1 MRIGIIGAGNVGSA
15 LGHRLAASGHQI
27 VFGVR
32 EPKRGA
38 DAVKGGV
45 PESARVSSASDAV
58 RGSDAV
64 ILATPWG
71 AVADALREA
80 GADRGELN
88 DMTLIDTTNPLGAGF
103 TLDVGPNGASA
114 AERIQALAPRA
125 HVVKAFNS
133 TGANNMLNP
142 VYHGAPTVMF
152 YAGDDAGAKR
162 TTRQLVVDVGFEPV
176 DAGPLTRARELEHLA
191 MLWIALAMGVGV
203 PAMGRDIAFRLVH
216 R

>member
-15 LGHRLAASGHQI
+15 LGHRLAAKGHDV

-32 EPKRGA
+32 EPERGGE
-38 DAVKGGV
+38 AVKGGV
-45 PESARVSSASDAV
+45 PAHARVAGVTEAV

-80 GADRGELN
+80 GAGRGDL
-88 DMTLIDTTNPLGAGF
+88 DGVTLVDATNPLGPGF
-103 TLDVGPNGASA
+103 SLDVGPNGTSA

-125 HVVKAFNS
+125 HVVKAFNT
-133 TGANNMLNP
+133 TGANNMQDP
-142 VYHGAPTVMF
+142 VYDGAPTVMF
-152 YAGDDAGAKR
+152 YAGDDADAKR
-162 TTRQLVVDVGFEPV
+162 TVHQLVADVGFEPV
-176 DAGPLTRARELEHLA
+176 DAGPLTRARELEHFA

-203 PAMGRDIAFRLVH
+203 PALGREIAFRLV
-216 R
+216 RR

>member
-1 MRIGIIGAGNVGSA
+1 MSV
-15 LGHRLAASGHQI
+15 
-27 VFGVR
+27 
-32 EPKRGA
+32 
-38 DAVKGGV
+38 
-45 PESARVSSASDAV
+45 SDAV

-80 GADRGELN
+80 GSLRGDL
-88 DMTLIDTTNPLGAGF
+88 DGMALIDTTNPLGPGF

-114 AERIQALAPRA
+114 AERIQALAPKA

-133 TGANNMLNP
+133 TGANNMLDP
-142 VYHGAPTVMF
+142 VYDGAPTVMF

-162 TTRQLVVDVGFEPV
+162 TARQLVTDVGFEAV

-191 MLWIALAMGVGV
+191 MLWIALAMGIGV
-203 PAMGRDIAFRLVH
+203 PAMGRDMAFRLV
-216 R
+216 RR